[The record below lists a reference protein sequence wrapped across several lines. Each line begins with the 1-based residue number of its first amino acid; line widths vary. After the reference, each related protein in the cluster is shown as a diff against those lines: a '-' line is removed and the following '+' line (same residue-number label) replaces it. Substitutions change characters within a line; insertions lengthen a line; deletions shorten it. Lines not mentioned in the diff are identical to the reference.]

1 MGRAP
6 ELSACCSLGL
16 RGHTSVLGVCVSLLL
31 LRKRL
36 CVKKHMGFPGVSHG
50 KEDPLEKGM
59 VTHSM
64 DREARQ
70 AIVHGVPRVR
80 HNCATNTFT
89 FQRST

>member
-1 MGRAP
+1 M
-6 ELSACCSLGL
+6 
-16 RGHTSVLGVCVSLLL
+16 
-31 LRKRL
+31 
-36 CVKKHMGFPGVSHG
+36 KKISIKYTKEAYGPPWCSHG

-64 DREARQ
+64 EREAWQ
-70 AIVHGVPRVR
+70 AIVHGVTRVG